1 MNGIGWPL
9 VELSSKL
16 LERDE
21 REAVLGD
28 LLESNESAWQGLL
41 EVFGLVLRREAGLW
55 KASRPWLAGF
65 GVALPSGFLL
75 MGVSLSVSCTYQRLI
90 NHKVYDCWWPTGH
103 EGFPLLLCHTLLLI
117 TWSWAGGY
125 VVGTV
130 SRRTLWVSAA
140 LSLLPLFTYLCTF
153 RLETVSRLC
162 LFLFLLPAT
171 LGVRQGM
178 RNARISFRLAS
189 LLALTITVLMISA
202 WSSKALWIFNWGLI
216 WPAWYLVAATW
227 RSGQEGRTGSWPI
240 DHATYTRVSLR

>member
-9 VELSSKL
+9 VEHSSKL

-41 EVFGLVLRREAGLW
+41 DVFGLVLRREAGLW
-55 KASRPWLAGF
+55 KDPRPWLAGF
-65 GVALPSGFLL
+65 GVALPSAFLL

-103 EGFPLLLCHTLLLI
+103 EGFPLLLCHILLLI

-125 VVGTV
+125 VVGSV

-140 LSLLPLFTYLCTF
+140 LSLLPFVICPF
-153 RLETVSRLC
+153 PLEALSRLC
-162 LFLFLLPAT
+162 LFLFLLPAI

-178 RNARISFRLAS
+178 RNARISLRSAS

-202 WSSKALWIFNWGLI
+202 WSSKALWIFNWALI
-216 WPAWYLVAATW
+216 LPAWYLVATIW
-227 RSGQEGRTGSWPI
+227 RSGQEGRTGSWPME
-240 DHATYTRVSLR
+240 HAAYTRVSVR